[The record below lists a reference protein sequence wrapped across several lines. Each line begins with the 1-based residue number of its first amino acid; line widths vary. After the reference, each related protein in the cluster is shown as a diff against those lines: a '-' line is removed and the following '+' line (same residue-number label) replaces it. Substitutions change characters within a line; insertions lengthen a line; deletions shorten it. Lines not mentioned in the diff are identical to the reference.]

1 MKNTLMF
8 LLLFLASQEVLS
20 QGRVH
25 RFEEDQ
31 VFEMSWSADSELF
44 LNGEQADIVVK
55 THDEDVMRCVFTRS
69 SQHTDK
75 ALAKQEL
82 ALMHLYQDQR
92 KNSLSLR
99 NYVQTK
105 TGQKPK
111 SVLKGSFTVY
121 MPESANAGL
130 VKIWNYFGTVEIKD
144 LRCPVELKLEF
155 SNLKMDAVASLS
167 QVEMKYGEGLIYN
180 CGGDADLTSDRT
192 NIEVDHFHGNM
203 KLTALYSEIEIL
215 HPEQVESLIIKA
227 KKSELFLDIP
237 SDAGPGYAI
246 TTINTETKALAGPEL
261 EGRIDEDRVKLSYK
275 PRKTEGF
282 AEIEMETGRLNY
294 IVK

>member
-1 MKNTLMF
+1 MF
-8 LLLFLASQEVLS
+8 LVLVLVAQAVVG
-20 QGRVH
+20 QGRAH
-25 RFEEDQ
+25 RFEEDE
-31 VFEMSWSADSELF
+31 VFEMAWSDESELF
-44 LNGEQADIVVK
+44 LNGEQADIVIR
-55 THDEDVMRCVFTRS
+55 THKEKVVRCVFTRS
-69 SQHTDK
+69 AQHSDK
-75 ALAKQEL
+75 AVAKQEL
-82 ALMHLYQDQR
+82 ALMHLYKDKR

-105 TGQKPK
+105 SGEKPR

-121 MPESANAGL
+121 VPESATTGL
-130 VKIWNYFGTVEIKD
+130 IKIWNYFGTVEIKD

-180 CGGDADLTSDRT
+180 CGGDADLKSDRT
-192 NIEVDHFHGNM
+192 NIEVDHFRGNM

-215 HPEQVESLIIKA
+215 HPSQVESLIIKA

-237 SDAGPGYAI
+237 AAAGPGYAI

-261 EGRIDEDRVKLSYK
+261 EGSIEADKVKLSYK
-275 PRKTEGF
+275 PRQTEGF